1 MQNSPKIET
10 ERFILRKF
18 NDNDIDDL
26 HEILKDEIVNTYL
39 PWFVSK
45 SVDDTKNF
53 WKIEYIQSIKR
64 SFLFLC
70 Y

>member
-26 HEILKDEIVNTYL
+26 HEILKDEIG
-39 PWFVSK
+39 
-45 SVDDTKNF
+45 
-53 WKIEYIQSIKR
+53 
-64 SFLFLC
+64 
-70 Y
+70 